1 VSMSYTVDRNAEGA
15 YRVTAL
21 VTEGVETWFHTSVF
35 YGYGKREAL
44 TRYRE
49 HVKTQGWKVSR

>member
-1 VSMSYTVDRNAEGA
+1 MSYTVDRNGEGA

-21 VTEGVETWFHTSVF
+21 VTEGAETWFYTSVF

-44 TRYRE
+44 TLYRE
-49 HVKTQGWKVSR
+49 YVKAQGWKVSR

>member
-1 VSMSYTVDRNAEGA
+1 MSYTVDRNAEGA
-15 YRVTAL
+15 WRVTAL
-21 VTEGVETWFHTSVF
+21 VTEGGEAWFYTSVF

-49 HVKTQGWKVSR
+49 HVKAQGWKVSR

>member
-1 VSMSYTVDRNAEGA
+1 MTYTVDRNTEGA
-15 YRVTAL
+15 WRVTAL
-21 VTEGVETWFHTSVF
+21 VTEGGEAWFYSSVF

-49 HVKTQGWKVSR
+49 HVKAQGWKVSR